1 MASIPPPTSRPPA
14 APVPTPEPV
23 RAGAEL
29 VLMLDEGRGRRLSA
43 RNEGDRLRLSADGI
57 TIEYGRMLRA
67 PLNLPLG
74 VVKIA
79 AVDPGPATPGEE
91 EGRFA
96 ILRRLHGRT
105 VIPRREGIEG
115 WLWTRAGGTAMTN
128 LTDGGSAP
136 NVALVFTRPL
146 DADKLRES
154 FDPEFVSA
162 LAARS
167 PLGHPTVLGV
177 LLRVISPTS
186 ADSGFR
192 RWGFQALLTDKEVPP
207 TQRRHLPTDTPA
219 DPTLHG
225 GGSDARRATTSIAP
239 PGTR

>member
-1 MASIPPPTSRPPA
+1 MASVPPPTSRPIA
-14 APVPTPEPV
+14 APVQHSEPV
-23 RAGAEL
+23 RAAAEL
-29 VLMLDEGRGRRLSA
+29 VLVLDEGRGRRRSA
-43 RNEGDRLRLSADGI
+43 RDEGDRLRLSADGI
-57 TIEYGRMLRA
+57 MIEYGRMLRA
-67 PLNLPLG
+67 PLRLPLG

-79 AVDPGPATPGEE
+79 TVDAGSATPGEE
-91 EGRFA
+91 DGRFA

-115 WLWTRAGGTAMTN
+115 WLWTRSGGTAMTN

-146 DADKLRES
+146 DAAKLRES

-167 PLGHPTVLGV
+167 PLGNPTVLGV

-207 TQRRHLPTDTPA
+207 TQRRHLPTDRPA

-225 GGSDARRATTSIAP
+225 GGSDARATTSIAP
-239 PGTR
+239 PGTQ